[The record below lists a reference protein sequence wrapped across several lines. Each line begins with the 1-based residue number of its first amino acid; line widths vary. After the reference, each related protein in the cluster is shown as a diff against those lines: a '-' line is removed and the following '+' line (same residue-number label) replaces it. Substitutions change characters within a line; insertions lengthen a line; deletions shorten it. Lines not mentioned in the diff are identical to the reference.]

1 MSKEQNQK
9 KKRNKKNYIKRSVMI
24 TDEAIGQDL
33 ARALSVPLNPNKFL
47 TKRIGKVQENTEHQF
62 LLLKFKDIIKKTDFS
77 ETGKLR
83 NDLILK
89 RFISLPILLLLKER
103 YNITYVFKN
112 VNWRAET
119 GGLLPRSM
127 LS

>member
-1 MSKEQNQK
+1 
-9 KKRNKKNYIKRSVMI
+9 MI

-33 ARALSVPLNPNKFL
+33 ARALSVPVNPNKFL